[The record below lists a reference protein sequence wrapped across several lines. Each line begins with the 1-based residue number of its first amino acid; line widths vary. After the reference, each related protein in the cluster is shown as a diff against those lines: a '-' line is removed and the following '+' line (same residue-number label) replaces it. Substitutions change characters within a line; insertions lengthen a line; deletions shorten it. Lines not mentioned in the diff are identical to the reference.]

1 MQELLING
9 KIKIPDNKQQE
20 FINGFNKLLQD
31 ISGQFQG
38 ILQQGYQYEYAEIIE
53 EIKEIKE
60 NV

>member
-20 FINGFNKLLQD
+20 FVDGFNKLLRD
-31 ISGQFQG
+31 LSGQFQG
-38 ILQQGYQYEYAEIIE
+38 ILQQGYQYEYAEIIA
-53 EIKEIKE
+53 EISD

>member
-9 KIKIPDNKQQE
+9 SILIPEDKQQE

-31 ISGQFQG
+31 TSGKFHG
-38 ILQQGYQYEYAEIIE
+38 VLQQGYQYEDVEIIE
-53 EIKEIKE
+53 ENID

>member
-9 KIKIPDNKQQE
+9 KVKIPENKQQE
-20 FINGFNKLLQD
+20 FVDGFNKLLQD
-31 ISGQFQG
+31 LSGQFQG

-53 EIKEIKE
+53 EIPN

>member
-53 EIKEIKE
+53 EIKE

>member
-20 FINGFNKLLQD
+20 FINGFNELLQD
-31 ISGQFQG
+31 ISGQFHG
-38 ILQQGYQYEYAEIIE
+38 ILQQGYQYEDAEIIE
-53 EIKEIKE
+53 ESID

>member
-1 MQELLING
+1 MQELIING

-31 ISGQFQG
+31 ISGQFHG
-38 ILQQGYQYEYAEIIE
+38 ILQQGYQYEDAEIIE
-53 EIKEIKE
+53 ESIG

>member
-9 KIKIPDNKQQE
+9 SILIPEDKQQE

-31 ISGQFQG
+31 VSGQFQG

-53 EIKEIKE
+53 EIKE

>member
-9 KIKIPDNKQQE
+9 SILISEDKQQE

-31 ISGQFQG
+31 LSGQFHG
-38 ILQQGYQYEYAEIIE
+38 VLQQGYQYEDAVIIE
-53 EIKEIKE
+53 EITD

>member
-9 KIKIPDNKQQE
+9 KIKIPENKQQM
-20 FINGFNKLLQD
+20 FVDGFNKLLQD
-31 ISGQFQG
+31 LSGQFQG

-53 EIKEIKE
+53 EISD

>member
-9 KIKIPDNKQQE
+9 SILIPEDKQQE

-31 ISGQFQG
+31 TSGKFHG
-38 ILQQGYQYEYAEIIE
+38 VLQQGYQYEDAEIIE
-53 EIKEIKE
+53 EITD

>member
-9 KIKIPDNKQQE
+9 KIKIPENKQKE
-20 FINGFNKLLQD
+20 FVDGFNKLLQD
-31 ISGQFQG
+31 FSGQFQG

-53 EIKEIKE
+53 EIPV

>member
-9 KIKIPDNKQQE
+9 KIKIPENKQQE
-20 FINGFNKLLQD
+20 FVDGFNKLLQD
-31 ISGQFQG
+31 LSGQFQG

-53 EIKEIKE
+53 EISD

>member
-9 KIKIPDNKQQE
+9 SILIPEDKPQE

-31 ISGQFQG
+31 TSGKFHG
-38 ILQQGYQYEYAEIIE
+38 VLQQGYQYEDAEIIE
-53 EIKEIKE
+53 EITD

>member
-9 KIKIPDNKQQE
+9 SILIPEDKQQE

-31 ISGQFQG
+31 VSGQFQG
-38 ILQQGYQYEYAEIIE
+38 ILQQGYQYEDVEIIE
-53 EIKEIKE
+53 EIND

>member
-1 MQELLING
+1 MQELIING

-20 FINGFNKLLQD
+20 FINGFNKILQD

-38 ILQQGYQYEYAEIIE
+38 ILQQCYQYEDVEIIE
-53 EIKEIKE
+53 EIHD

>member
-9 KIKIPDNKQQE
+9 SILVPEDKQQE

-31 ISGQFQG
+31 ISGQFHG
-38 ILQQGYQYEYAEIIE
+38 VLRQGYQYEDAEIIE
-53 EIKEIKE
+53 EITD

>member
-53 EIKEIKE
+53 EMKE

>member
-9 KIKIPDNKQQE
+9 FILIPEDKQQE

-31 ISGQFQG
+31 TSGKFHG
-38 ILQQGYQYEYAEIIE
+38 VLQQGYQYEDAEIIE
-53 EIKEIKE
+53 EITD

>member
-9 KIKIPDNKQQE
+9 SILIPEDKQQE

-31 ISGQFQG
+31 TSGKFHG
-38 ILQQGYQYEYAEIIE
+38 VLQQGYQYEDAVIIE
-53 EIKEIKE
+53 EITS

>member
-1 MQELLING
+1 VQELLING

-53 EIKEIKE
+53 EIKE

>member
-9 KIKIPDNKQQE
+9 SILIPEDKQQE

-31 ISGQFQG
+31 TSGKFHG
-38 ILQQGYQYEYAEIIE
+38 VLQQGYQYEDAEIIE
-53 EIKEIKE
+53 EIHD

>member
-9 KIKIPDNKQQE
+9 YILIPEDKQQE

-31 ISGQFQG
+31 LSGQFHG
-38 ILQQGYQYEYAEIIE
+38 VLQQSYQYEDAVIIE
-53 EIKEIKE
+53 EITD

>member
-9 KIKIPDNKQQE
+9 KIKIPENKQQE
-20 FINGFNKLLQD
+20 FIDGFNKLLQD
-31 ISGQFQG
+31 LSGQFQG

-53 EIKEIKE
+53 EISD

>member
-9 KIKIPDNKQQE
+9 SILVPEDKQQE

-31 ISGQFQG
+31 LSGQFHG
-38 ILQQGYQYEYAEIIE
+38 VLQQGYQYEDAVIIE
-53 EIKEIKE
+53 EITN